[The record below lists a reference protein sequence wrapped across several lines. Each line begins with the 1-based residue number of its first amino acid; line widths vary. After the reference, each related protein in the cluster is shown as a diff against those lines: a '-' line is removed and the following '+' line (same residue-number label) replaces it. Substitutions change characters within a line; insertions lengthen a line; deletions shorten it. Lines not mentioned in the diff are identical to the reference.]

1 MPGIIGG
8 IKEIC
13 HSIIVKGINQALDIM
28 YHNASA
34 FLDAFVQDEVT
45 CRCLDQD
52 EDFGAPIDN
61 QENDVPLYDMY
72 NRGLAACEQGLERNP
87 LNLEGMDRPGLT
99 GYIPSMEEGM
109 QMGAAP
115 KPKALMLELE
125 GPSEEMM
132 EESLKRRGL
141 RR

>member
-1 MPGIIGG
+1 VPGIIGG